1 MTVVC
6 KEVCE
11 IRKRKI
17 KTSHKYVVLTDKRES
32 GIVIKTEQGRERE
45 IGNEGRCRRVGYIH

>member
-11 IRKRKI
+11 IRK
-17 KTSHKYVVLTDKRES
+17 TTKYAALSDKRER

-45 IGNEGRCRRVGYIH
+45 IGSEGRCRRVGYIH

>member
-1 MTVVC
+1 MTDVR

-11 IRKRKI
+11 IRKRKSTCKI
-17 KTSHKYVVLTDKRES
+17 CSSGDKRKR

-45 IGNEGRCRRVGYIH
+45 IGSEGRCRRLGYIH